1 VCRNNKGLK
10 SGAELEYSLTLFA
23 LRASDA
29 IPAFGGDER
38 MPGFDG
44 CKTKMNEASAVL
56 PEAQQHTPCLSA
68 GIALD
73 LLMENQPFSDS
84 P

>member
-1 VCRNNKGLK
+1 VCRNNKELK

-29 IPAFGGDER
+29 IPAFAGDER
-38 MPGFDG
+38 MTGFCW

-56 PEAQQHTPCLSA
+56 PEAQQHTSCLSTGA
-68 GIALD
+68 APD
-73 LLMENQPFSDS
+73 LLMENQPFSD
-84 P
+84 